1 MQTRLEQPGVIRT
14 GGILDRIVDAKT
26 ERLARSK
33 TARPLDEL
41 ITRVAD
47 SAHRATRAAFAKA
60 LQSTGRTNVIAEIK
74 QRSPSKGV
82 IREDFDPVELAKDY
96 VAGNAAA
103 LSILCE
109 EDFFGGSLSHLEAVR
124 GYVSIPLLRKDFIFD
139 SYQVYEAAA
148 AGADAI
154 LLIVA
159 LLDDSILTD
168 LICLAGELGLDALVE
183 VHTAGEM
190 ERAGSAGASVIGVN
204 NRDLR
209 TFDTDLAT
217 SLRLRPLAP
226 EGTILVSESGINTGA
241 DIQSLKSAGFDAFLI
256 GEHLMRSPSPGGAL
270 KALLH
275 QIADDSEGSGECQ
288 E

>member
-26 ERLARSK
+26 ERLVRSK
-33 TARPLDEL
+33 TARPIDEL
-41 ITRVAD
+41 ISRVAD
-47 SAHRATRAAFAKA
+47 SARRATRAAFAKA
-60 LQSTGRTNVIAEIK
+60 LQFAGRTNVIAEIK
-74 QRSPSKGV
+74 HRSPSKGV
-82 IREDFDPVELAKDY
+82 IRENFDPVELAKDY

-103 LSILCE
+103 LSVLCE

-124 GYVSIPLLRKDFIFD
+124 SCVSIPLLRKDFIFD
-139 SYQVYEAAA
+139 SYQLYEAAA
-148 AGADAI
+148 TGADAI

-159 LLDDSILTD
+159 LLDDSILPD
-168 LICLAGELGLDALVE
+168 LICLAGELGLDSLVE
-183 VHTAGEM
+183 VHTAAEI
-190 ERAGSAGASVIGVN
+190 ERAESAGATIIGVN

-209 TFDTDLAT
+209 TFETDLAT

-226 EGTILVSESGINTGA
+226 EGTILVSESGINTAA

-256 GEHLMRSPSPGGAL
+256 GEHLMRSPSPGGSL
-270 KALLH
+270 KALLD
-275 QIADDSEGSGECQ
+275 QVDAEGLGECL